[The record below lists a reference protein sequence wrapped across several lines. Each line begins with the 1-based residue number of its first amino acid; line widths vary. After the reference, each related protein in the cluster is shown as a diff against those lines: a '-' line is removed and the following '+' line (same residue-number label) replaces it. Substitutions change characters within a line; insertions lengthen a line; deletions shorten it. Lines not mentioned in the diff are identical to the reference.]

1 MKKRLMLLVALS
13 SLTTLPP
20 VYAQSSDPAIDLI
33 NEIAELELNL
43 NEKKAELRELQA
55 MTEGLYTIETN
66 TATLVFSNLRITGE
80 QILIDLDYT
89 NDTKGILDL
98 MNDIWMITFAR
109 EDDTSIKQLWLNTEK
124 LPEIEGRETMIN
136 NLRLKSGA
144 TIKLTIGLTEE
155 SMYYYAE
162 DYLGEEIITEEEVAI
177 DEVAQNVPMITD
189 TSLPLYIRVDAYN
202 SPSGKS
208 EEIMV
213 PFAD

>member
-13 SLTTLPP
+13 SLMTLPP